1 MYRLQGFALDDITEQ
16 DQDQGQVLQKLREEG
31 VFADIQF
38 QQLCVNMKQYACQPG
53 LRSLIHVGDRVGY
66 ADGIGKAEL
75 SQAFPS

>member
-1 MYRLQGFALDDITEQ
+1 MDDITEQ

-66 ADGIGKAEL
+66 ADGGGSFWRIRDSGSRL
-75 SQAFPS
+75 PDGL